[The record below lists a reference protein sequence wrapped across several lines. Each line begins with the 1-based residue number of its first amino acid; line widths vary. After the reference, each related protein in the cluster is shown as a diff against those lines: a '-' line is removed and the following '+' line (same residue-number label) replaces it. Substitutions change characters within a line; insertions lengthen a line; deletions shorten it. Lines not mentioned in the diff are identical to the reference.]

1 VGAVG
6 QAEGRPAERTLFGHP
21 VGLANLSES
30 SCGSASPSTGCSPSS
45 VITSITRSPKVLL
58 GHRRRSRA
66 AEDHGDWDRRRV
78 RRAGVPVHRARWL
91 SAARHGTHGVLR
103 RRSGHV
109 RSHRTG
115 DRAGFGGCRRRAD
128 SCRARLRC
136 VEGQRV
142 VIAGNPVREGRCPL
156 RRWLHPVLSR
166 HQPRSLHRP
175 TDHRPVADSRRIPLR
190 LRCRGSRHGTGSCPV
205 RPRSGET
212 WARTAAL
219 CQANCHT
226 ALLDGLPGWLWSSS
240 PSSSWPL

>member
-21 VGLANLSES
+21 VGLANLFGVELWERFSFY
-30 SCGSASPSTGCSPSS
+30 GMLTILGYYLYYS
-45 VITSITRSPKVLL
+45 VTEG
-58 GHRRRSRA
+58 GHRA
-66 AEDHGDWDRRRV
+66 AEDHGEWDRRRV

-240 PSSSWPL
+240 PSSWWPL